1 MFGIGGG
8 ELIFIMFI
16 VLMLFGSDKVP
27 EMARTMGK
35 AMAQLKNA
43 TNDIKSEI
51 QKGVEDNG
59 FDQKTLSDLTHNI
72 TSEIDKAKSNL
83 LGETTNTFSGISGTF
98 SSEIN
103 KTKESILGE
112 TNTVSVV
119 STSVAIEIEKENSI
133 AETINTSD
141 KVVEEN
147 EDSTGPIKRKK

>member
-27 EMARTMGK
+27 EIARTMGK

-51 QKGVEDNG
+51 QKGADANG
-59 FDQKTLSDLTHNI
+59 FDSQSLLDLQGNI
-72 TSEIDKAKSNL
+72 TSEINKVKDNL
-83 LGETTNTFSGISGTF
+83 LGDTSRFNDIAGNI

-103 KTKESILGE
+103 KAKENMLGEVNTSLEGTKEVIE
-112 TNTVSVV
+112 DVS
-119 STSVAIEIEKENSI
+119 
-133 AETINTSD
+133 
-141 KVVEEN
+141 
-147 EDSTGPIKRKK
+147 GPIKRQM